1 MNPWMDIFHINLY
14 CLFEKTKN
22 KLKKRPRMV
31 HYFKKDRAER
41 KDEKK
46 PLKNVE
52 ILNYRFDVSASV
64 FRFGEFLPFWP

>member
-1 MNPWMDIFHINLY
+1 
-14 CLFEKTKN
+14 
-22 KLKKRPRMV
+22 MV

-64 FRFGEFLPFWP
+64 FRFGEILPFWP